1 MNIGYIKEADIPEKN
16 IDKIRYFFGKVIVS
30 QFEEG
35 HVLRIPIYKNERKT
49 KKVLYNLIKIIE
61 KLRIDTV
68 VFSEKIMFNH
78 HELYNQIYQALV
90 ENKENILNGRKLM
103 NYMNYDIFEYILNLQ
118 KVDIKQEDIYF
129 LIKKDPN
136 LDMQFLLRFI
146 ENCKTVNIVTN
157 DIDRFKKI
165 QSNLY
170 EKESIL
176 ISVLNNKSKSLKRAK
191 YIFNVNMTKEEIEKY
206 KINREAI
213 IVNFKE
219 DIRYSNNTFGG
230 INVNYFQIDIPDEYI
245 ERFESIGGI
254 EEFDQAKLYES
265 ILIRKLE
272 IEKKKNTILSK
283 RELIKRKNIV
293 NDLIKEDN
301 VKITGLMGN
310 NGRIDEDEFINLRLL
325 QNIKKQKNDINDTA
339 KT

>member
-1 MNIGYIKEADIPEKN
+1 
-16 IDKIRYFFGKVIVS
+16 
-30 QFEEG
+30 
-35 HVLRIPIYKNERKT
+35 
-49 KKVLYNLIKIIE
+49 
-61 KLRIDTV
+61 
-68 VFSEKIMFNH
+68 
-78 HELYNQIYQALV
+78 
-90 ENKENILNGRKLM
+90 
-103 NYMNYDIFEYILNLQ
+103 
-118 KVDIKQEDIYF
+118 
-129 LIKKDPN
+129 
-136 LDMQFLLRFI
+136 
-146 ENCKTVNIVTN
+146 
-157 DIDRFKKI
+157 
-165 QSNLY
+165 
-170 EKESIL
+170 
-176 ISVLNNKSKSLKRAK
+176 
-191 YIFNVNMTKEEIEKY
+191 MTKEEIEKY